1 MSNPFARKMESFVR
15 LPPEDVRDLEAA
27 VDKTR
32 RFGPREDVIRDG
44 EEASALDVLLDGWAC
59 RYKVLPD
66 GRRQIVGL
74 LIPGDMCDAHALLLP
89 TMAHSL
95 GTITAATLARV
106 PGPAVGAMV
115 ARSAALAEAL
125 NWEALVGAE
134 IQREWMVSLGRR
146 TAVERLAHL
155 FAEPP
160 ARLRAGGR
168 AQADGAEFEFPLT
181 QTDLADALGLST
193 VHVNRTLQELKARR
207 IIELRNK
214 RLVIQDRAA
223 LEALAMFDPAYLHQ
237 RSARDNGRLSAPSRS
252 PS

>member
-1 MSNPFARKMESFVR
+1 MTVETPRSMSNPFARKMESFVR
-15 LPPEDVRDLEAA
+15 LPPEDVRALEAA

-44 EEASALDVLLDGWAC
+44 EEASAVDVLLDGWAC

-106 PGPAVGAMV
+106 PGPAVGAMA

-134 IQREWMVSLGRR
+134 IQREWMVSLGRGR
-146 TAVERLAHL
+146 GGGGGG
-155 FAEPP
+155 
-160 ARLRAGGR
+160 GGR
-168 AQADGAEFEFPLT
+168 RRPKGAEFEFPLT
-181 QTDLADALGLST
+181 QTDLADAMGLST
-193 VHVNRTLQELKARR
+193 VHVNRTLQELKVRR

>member
-1 MSNPFARKMESFVR
+1 MTVETPRSMSNPFARKMESFVR
-15 LPPEDVRDLEAA
+15 LPPEDLRALEAA

-44 EEASALDVLLDGWAC
+44 EGASALDVLLDGWAC

-106 PGPAVGAMV
+106 PGPAVGAMA

-155 FAEPP
+155 FCEIAVPP
-160 ARLRAGGR
+160 RAGRR
-168 AQADGAEFEFPLT
+168 APAA
-181 QTDLADALGLST
+181 AGLS
-193 VHVNRTLQELKARR
+193 RR
-207 IIELRNK
+207 CAWSG
-214 RLVIQDRAA
+214 AA
-223 LEALAMFDPAYLHQ
+223 PGAPAGLP
-237 RSARDNGRLSAPSRS
+237 APRG
-252 PS
+252 PGLWLCLLC